1 MSPTIES
8 ARMNKPEDMSVQ
20 QHCFIH
26 ATRSSLSLIAAGL
39 VMVLGLTGCASSDSL
54 AEQANAGE
62 TESYIA
68 GDGSVTEFPPESR
81 GEPVEL
87 TGRFYDGTAVSS
99 ADFTGQVTVLNVWY
113 AACAPCRVEAPDLQ
127 ALYEKHQESGVQF
140 IGVNIRDEQ
149 ATAEAFE
156 RTFRTTYPSIDDTD
170 GTVLLAMSDYV
181 PAQAVPTTLILDKQ
195 GRVAGRII
203 GLAEKSTLDAL
214 ITAAVNQR

>member
-1 MSPTIES
+1 M
-8 ARMNKPEDMSVQ
+8 
-20 QHCFIH
+20 
-26 ATRSSLSLIAAGL
+26 
-39 VMVLGLTGCASSDSL
+39 
-54 AEQANAGE
+54 
-62 TESYIA
+62 
-68 GDGSVTEFPPESR
+68 
-81 GEPVEL
+81 
-87 TGRFYDGTAVSS
+87 
-99 ADFTGQVTVLNVWY
+99 
-113 AACAPCRVEAPDLQ
+113 
-127 ALYEKHQESGVQF
+127 QF